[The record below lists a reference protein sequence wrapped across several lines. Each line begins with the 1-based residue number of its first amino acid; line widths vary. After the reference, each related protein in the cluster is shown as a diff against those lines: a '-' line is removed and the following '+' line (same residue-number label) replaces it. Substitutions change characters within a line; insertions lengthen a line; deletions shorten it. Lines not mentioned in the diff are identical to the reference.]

1 MDREAAVINPG
12 PRHFLRASFPFFFL
26 QENRLKSTKNINE

>member
-1 MDREAAVINPG
+1 MDKEAGVINPG
-12 PRHFLRASFPFFFL
+12 PGTFFKSEFSLFFL